1 MLVEII
7 YITASDRTPVCRARG
22 EVPFTHLLEVPEL
35 DENCTYTLDG
45 ALEQISASMV
55 DSEEAEVRATID
67 FHLLVHAPLLCENIR
82 EIQEAPLDYKELQE
96 LPGIVGCIVGKPE
109 ALWEIAKKYYTTV
122 ENICRMNGISGDHI
136 RPGQKILVVKSV
148 KTGEI

>member
-1 MLVEII
+1 M
-7 YITASDRTPVCRARG
+7 
-22 EVPFTHLLEVPEL
+22 PFTHLLEVPEL

>member
-1 MLVEII
+1 M
-7 YITASDRTPVCRARG
+7 RARG

-96 LPGIVGCIVGKPE
+96 LPGHCGLYCGKTGSAVGDCE
-109 ALWEIAKKYYTTV
+109 
-122 ENICRMNGISGDHI
+122 
-136 RPGQKILVVKSV
+136 KILYHGGKHLSHERDFRRSHPPRAENPGG
-148 KTGEI
+148 KIGENRRNITDQN